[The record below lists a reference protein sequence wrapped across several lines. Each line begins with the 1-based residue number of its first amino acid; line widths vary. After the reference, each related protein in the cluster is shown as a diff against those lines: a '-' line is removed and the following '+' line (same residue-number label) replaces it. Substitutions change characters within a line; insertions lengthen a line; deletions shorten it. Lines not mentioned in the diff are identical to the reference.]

1 MTEKAR
7 YPKDSRLYLGT
18 TSSPLLV
25 EGSVLLGVYLIKESV
40 KYLRPISWY
49 ALKVKIKILNSILVL
64 MGNQCG
70 SFKIGEI
77 YNDRISLSM

>member
-40 KYLRPISWY
+40 KFLGPIS
-49 ALKVKIKILNSILVL
+49 
-64 MGNQCG
+64 
-70 SFKIGEI
+70 
-77 YNDRISLSM
+77 